1 MHKSIV
7 GLQKGFQR
15 VLEDSYRDSKTSGR
29 GFYEGLGLREYEG
42 CIWFRLAWVSARLC
56 RCQL

>member
-42 CIWFRLAWVSARLC
+42 GVMV
-56 RCQL
+56 